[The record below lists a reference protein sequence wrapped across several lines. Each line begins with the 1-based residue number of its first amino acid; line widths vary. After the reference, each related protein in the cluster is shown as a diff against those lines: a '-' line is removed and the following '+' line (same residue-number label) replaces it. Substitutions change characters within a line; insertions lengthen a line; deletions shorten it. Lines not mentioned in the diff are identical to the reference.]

1 MRILGLDPGLRHTG
15 WGVIEAN
22 RGRLRHVANGTV
34 HSDAGKALAPR
45 LAELFRGLTAVL
57 ACQLPDVA
65 AIEETFV
72 NRNPLSTLKLGHA
85 RGICLL
91 APAMAGV
98 PVAEYAPMEIKR
110 AVVGYGRAEKRQ
122 VQEMVRLLL
131 GLAVAP
137 APHDAADA
145 LAIAICHAHVLGG
158 LAAVPALAAPPAAT
172 ARTWRQYRPPG
183 E

>member
-98 PVAEYAPMEIKR
+98 PVAEYAPNLVKKTI
-110 AVVGYGRAEKRQ
+110 VGSGHAEKQQ
-122 VQEMVRLLL
+122 VAMMVRTLLPTAGEL
-131 GLAVAP
+131 GA
-137 APHDAADA
+137 DAADA
-145 LAIAICHAHVLGG
+145 LAVAICHAQH
-158 LAAVPALAAPPAAT
+158 AAFAERLVPSAGVV
-172 ARTWRQYRPPG
+172 R
-183 E
+183 